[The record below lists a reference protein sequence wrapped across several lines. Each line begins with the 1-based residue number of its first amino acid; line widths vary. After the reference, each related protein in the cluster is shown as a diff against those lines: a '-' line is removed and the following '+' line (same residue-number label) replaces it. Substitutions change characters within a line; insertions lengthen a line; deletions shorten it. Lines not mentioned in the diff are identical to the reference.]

1 MQMISTIDASKESL
15 PRDRANERGAALV
28 TVLLTSVLLLAAG
41 SALLMSTALSATNAN
56 DASAETQAYYA
67 AEAGMQ
73 ATLAVLR
80 GNVAPNPLFDTSSST
95 AAANKIG
102 FRKAVTPS
110 SSNSSTDTSASAHL
124 SRWLSYNVTTPAGAG
139 VGLTS
144 PYTSVSGMAFDTTIE
159 DPDSTANA
167 TYSTLGAFGSAT
179 PSASPYPSNQFKTG
193 GDKFTV
199 TYYPQTS
206 TAISASGTTLGRFEV
221 GPISGT
227 ADLSTEPNLS
237 NSTFTI
243 TVRQVSVAGTIDV
256 PIKCTVAQSGSN
268 TITISFQAPATTS
281 NNILG
286 ATYVHAASIA
296 VSQNGS
302 TSIPVTITA
311 PEPPRLKI
319 TVNGYG
325 PRGAKKQM
333 HMLVSRFSFDFNA
346 NAAITIRGA
355 APSPSGTQMSSFTV
369 GSSNPYGYSGFDNSG
384 GAGLPAFVVTNDSD
398 ITLVNTV
405 ITGQP
410 VTGSPTP
417 ARKALISELPYFLQ
431 TVQGARDAVNYL
443 RGNAQGLYYPD
454 LGSANGPN
462 NDRYFPAGTAPDT
475 FGSITNPLMTFVD
488 GDCALPPGG
497 GAGLLVVTGLL
508 DLRGSADFKGL
519 ILVLGT
525 GQVLRNGGGS
535 DTTLGAMDIAAFGAT
550 GDFIPASF
558 DSNGSGASQIDYD
571 SKWIDR
577 ALSTA
582 GPSVKGV
589 IEN

>member
-1 MQMISTIDASKESL
+1 MQMISTVDASKESL

-28 TVLLTSVLLLAAG
+28 TVLLVSVLLLAAG

-80 GNVAPNPLFDTSSST
+80 GNFAPNPLFDTSSST
-95 AAANKIG
+95 AAANKIS

-124 SRWLSYNVTTPAGAG
+124 SRWLSYNVATPAGAG

-144 PYTSVSGMAFDTTIE
+144 PYSSLSGMAFDTTIE

-167 TYSTLGAFGSAT
+167 TYSTLGAFGSDT
-179 PSASPYPSNQFKTG
+179 PSTSSISYQFKTG
-193 GDKFTV
+193 GDKVTV
-199 TYYPQTS
+199 TYVPQSS
-206 TAISASGTTLGRFEV
+206 TAISASGTTLGTFQI
-221 GPISGT
+221 GAISGT
-227 ADLSTEPNLS
+227 PDIAGDPK
-237 NSTFTI
+237 STFTI
-243 TVRQVSVAGTIDV
+243 TVRHVSVAGTVDV
-256 PIKCTVAQSGSN
+256 PLKCTIAQSSN
-268 TITISFQAPATTS
+268 TITVSFQAPATTS

-286 ATYVHAASIA
+286 ATYVHTASIT

-302 TSIPVTITA
+302 TSIPVTITP
-311 PEPPRLKI
+311 PEPPRLKV

-325 PRGAKKQM
+325 PRGARKQM

-355 APSPSGTQMSSFTV
+355 APSPTGTQMSSFTV

-384 GAGLPAFVVTNDSD
+384 GASLPAFVVTNDSD

-405 ITGQP
+405 ITGEP
-410 VTGSPTP
+410 VTGSPTA
-417 ARKALISELPYFLQ
+417 ARKALVSELPYFLQ

-462 NDRYFPAGTAPDT
+462 NDRYFPAGTTPGT
-475 FGSITNPLMTFVD
+475 FGSVTNPLMTFVD
-488 GDCALPPGG
+488 GDCALPPAG

-508 DLRGSADFKGL
+508 DMRGSADFKGL

-550 GDFIPASF
+550 GDFTQASF

-571 SKWIDR
+571 SKWVDK